1 MQALLRSVDGDR
13 ARGAGPKESV
23 PALPVRRAWRGFAPE
38 LADVLCIECSGT
50 GLPLQARDEFAL
62 VLAGTS
68 AVMTDARGDAW
79 PVGPGEVGIAYPG
92 ELYRI
97 DAPRDGESLRVLLVD
112 PAMLGTPDRWCGR
125 DARQLPFRDP
135 VIRDPELAGR
145 LHSVFGELRRGLT
158 TLDALERF
166 RQAVADLAARHA
178 DDAPVPTAA
187 RRIHPGAARA
197 HAHLRE
203 RFAEAVSLDELVR
216 VSRLSRFYLL
226 RVFRREFG
234 VSPHE
239 YQRHLRLAR
248 ASRLLAAGVPAS
260 RVAYDAGFSD
270 QSHLIRQFKAL
281 TGLTPGKFAREWA
294 GPGRARRVP
303 ASRASGQAAV
313 LA

>member
-1 MQALLRSVDGDR
+1 MQALLRSVDGDLAR
-13 ARGAGPKESV
+13 AAAPKEST
-23 PALPVRRAWRGFAPE
+23 PARRAWRGFAPE
-38 LADVLCIECSGT
+38 LADVLCIECI
-50 GLPLQARDEFAL
+50 GLPLQARDEFVL
-62 VLAGTS
+62 VLPAAR
-68 AVMTDARGDAW
+68 AVMTDARGESW

-97 DAPRDGESLRVLLVD
+97 DAAREGESLRVLLVD
-112 PAMLGTPDRWCGR
+112 PAMVGSPERWGGR
-125 DARQLPFRDP
+125 ATRQLPDRDP
-135 VIRDPELAGR
+135 AIRDPKLAAR

-166 RQAVADLAARHA
+166 RQAVADLAARHVQDEPA
-178 DDAPVPTAA
+178 ATAG

-197 HAHLRE
+197 HAYLRE
-203 RFAEAVSLDELVR
+203 HFAEPVTLDDLER

-248 ASRLLAAGVPAS
+248 ASRLLAAGMPAS

-281 TGLTPGKFAREWA
+281 TGVTPGAFAREWA
-294 GPGRARRVP
+294 GARRPRRVP
-303 ASRASGQAAV
+303 ASRTAGQAAV